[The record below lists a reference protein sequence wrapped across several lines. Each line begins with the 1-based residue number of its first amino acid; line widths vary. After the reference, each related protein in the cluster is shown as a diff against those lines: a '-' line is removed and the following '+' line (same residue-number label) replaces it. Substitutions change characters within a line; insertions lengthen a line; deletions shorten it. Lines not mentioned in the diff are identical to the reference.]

1 MGLILGRMGGDVVRS
16 KVEER
21 SSKNRPLR
29 KALTRVSKASPARS
43 RGAPTLRPREGVLKV
58 EEAGCWHA
66 EGVFMFMHL

>member
-58 EEAGCWHA
+58 EEGGWHA
-66 EGVFMFMHL
+66 EGVFMFMRL

>member
-1 MGLILGRMGGDVVRS
+1 MRS

-29 KALTRVSKASPARS
+29 KALTRVPKASPARS

-58 EEAGCWHA
+58 EERGWHA
-66 EGVFMFMHL
+66 EGVFMFMRLCFMKRGEEKKAGN

>member
-43 RGAPTLRPREGVLKV
+43 RGALTLRPREGVLKV
-58 EEAGCWHA
+58 EEGGWHA
-66 EGVFMFMHL
+66 EGVSMFMRL